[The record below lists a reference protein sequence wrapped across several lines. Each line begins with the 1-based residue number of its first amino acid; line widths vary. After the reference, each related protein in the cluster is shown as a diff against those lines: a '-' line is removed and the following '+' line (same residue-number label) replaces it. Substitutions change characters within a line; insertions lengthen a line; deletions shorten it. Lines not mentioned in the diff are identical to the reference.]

1 MFHCYDAYFVH
12 MANMVPINGN
22 PLKYSCLENSTDR
35 GAWQA
40 TIHGITKVRHDW
52 ATFTFILSDFIVKF
66 LSCLCNQLIFCCFL
80 PFQHFLFI
88 LAPMARPLEILRA
101 WIITKAPF
109 LVGDWIFS
117 PQCYDSQHATLLFT
131 FFLLAS
137 FPMKFSNLAS
147 SLKEKY

>member
-1 MFHCYDAYFVH
+1 MQWSFVHSFRGWSFLFHCYGAYFVH

-40 TIHGITKVRHDW
+40 TVHGNTKVRHDW

-66 LSCLCNQLIFCCFL
+66 LFYLCNQLIFCCFL
-80 PFQHFLFI
+80 PFHHFLFI
-88 LAPMARPLEILRA
+88 LATMAWPLEILRA

-117 PQCYDSQHATLLFT
+117 PQCFMTLKTLLC
-131 FFLLAS
+131 
-137 FPMKFSNLAS
+137 FSHFS
-147 SLKEKY
+147 C